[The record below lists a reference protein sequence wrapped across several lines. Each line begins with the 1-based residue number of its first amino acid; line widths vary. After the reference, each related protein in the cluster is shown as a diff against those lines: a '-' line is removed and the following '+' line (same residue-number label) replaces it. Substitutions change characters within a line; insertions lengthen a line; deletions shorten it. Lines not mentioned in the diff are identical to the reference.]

1 MTENMKDFKVEA
13 RLHKELTRPKFVGGK
28 FVLFLHTA
36 LVNCYLKERTQT
48 VDKRRQKKFGK
59 EKQNL

>member
-1 MTENMKDFKVEA
+1 MKDFKVEA

-36 LVNCYLKERTQT
+36 LINRYLKERTQT
-48 VDKRRQKKFGK
+48 VDKEDRKCLEKKTK
-59 EKQNL
+59 ICEDSA